1 MTQHTGTLEVWV
13 TTSRAQLPVEGA
25 SVAVTRPEQDG
36 QKQLIA
42 LLITDESGRAGPLT
56 LPAAVEGGDG
66 LTPGGPRPDA
76 LYTLRV
82 EHPNYE
88 LVEVEQFQI
97 FPGITSIQQIDLIP
111 LANPSWD
118 RGEVSEEITA
128 EIQPL

>member
-56 LPAAVEGGDG
+56 LPAAVEGGD
-66 LTPGGPRPDA
+66 
-76 LYTLRV
+76 
-82 EHPNYE
+82 
-88 LVEVEQFQI
+88 
-97 FPGITSIQQIDLIP
+97 
-111 LANPSWD
+111 
-118 RGEVSEEITA
+118 
-128 EIQPL
+128 

>member
-42 LLITDESGRAGPLT
+42 LLITDESGRQGL
-56 LPAAVEGGDG
+56 LLCRLQCEGGDG

-76 LYTLRV
+76 IYTLAGRA
-82 EHPNYE
+82 PE
-88 LVEVEQFQI
+88 LRTGRGRTISDFSRHHI
-97 FPGITSIQQIDLIP
+97 NPAIDLIP